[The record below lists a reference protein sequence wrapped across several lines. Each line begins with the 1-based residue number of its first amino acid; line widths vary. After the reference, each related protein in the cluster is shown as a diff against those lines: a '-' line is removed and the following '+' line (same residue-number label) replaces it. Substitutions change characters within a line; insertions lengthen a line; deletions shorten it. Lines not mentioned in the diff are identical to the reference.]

1 MSHSATC
8 RTNILVNHNNR
19 LILGYLDDAN
29 KYGEGFKLL
38 HKGIKNLSKA
48 EKPNE
53 TGYHK

>member
-1 MSHSATC
+1 MLYGLTISNQSIA
-8 RTNILVNHNNR
+8 IS
-19 LILGYLDDAN
+19 GYLDDAN